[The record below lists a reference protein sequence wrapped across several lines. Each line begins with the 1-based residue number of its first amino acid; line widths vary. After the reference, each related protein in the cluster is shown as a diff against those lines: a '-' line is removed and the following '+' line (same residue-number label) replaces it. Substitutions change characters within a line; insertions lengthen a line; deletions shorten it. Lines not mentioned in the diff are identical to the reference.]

1 MHIEVGVVDSAKM
14 VLSYGTALAAFGYL
28 GKEMITA
35 AKEKGVLSLIFRS
48 ILASLA
54 VLVFFEIFPRQPVGI
69 SEVHFILGST
79 LFLIFG
85 LVPAGVGL
93 LAGLFIQGI
102 LFAPFDLPNYSVN
115 VTTLLVPLFFMA
127 AAAKKLIPHNTA
139 YKDIGY
145 SQALKLSVTY
155 QGGIV
160 AWVTFWALYGQ
171 GFTSANLAAIGS
183 FAAAYMTV
191 VILEPLVDLA
201 ILAGAKTLQN
211 MQDSSFVTPRLYHK
225 AS

>member
-14 VLSYGTALAAFGYL
+14 VLSYGTALGAFAYL
-28 GKEMITA
+28 GKQMMIA

-54 VLVFFEIFPRQPVGI
+54 VLVFFEVFPKQPVGI

-85 LVPAGVGL
+85 LAPAGIGL
-93 LAGLFIQGI
+93 LIGLFLQG
-102 LFAPFDLPNYSVN
+102 LFFAPFDMPNYSVN

-127 AAAKKLIPHNTA
+127 TAAKKWIPKNTA
-139 YKDIGY
+139 YKDIAY
-145 SQALKLSVTY
+145 SQALKLSLTY

-191 VILEPLVDLA
+191 VIIEPLIDLGV
-201 ILAGAKTLQN
+201 LAGAKSLAR
-211 MQDSSFVTPRLYHK
+211 MKDSGLVTPRLYNQ
-225 AS
+225 A

>member
-14 VLSYGTALAAFGYL
+14 ILSYGTALGAFAYL
-28 GKEMITA
+28 GKQMITA
-35 AKEKGVLSLIFRS
+35 AKETGMLSLIFRS

-54 VLVFFEIFPRQPVGI
+54 VLVFFEVFPKQPVGI

-93 LAGLFIQGI
+93 LLGLLIQGLI
-102 LFAPFDLPNYSVN
+102 FAPFDMPNYSVN

-127 AAAKKLIPHNTA
+127 AAAKKLIPSNTA
-139 YKDIGY
+139 YKDIAY
-145 SQALKLSVTY
+145 SQALKLSLTY
-155 QGGIV
+155 QGGII
-160 AWVTFWALYGQ
+160 AWVAFWALYGQ
-171 GFTSANLAAIGS
+171 GFTSANLTAIAS

-191 VILEPLVDLA
+191 VIIEPLIDLGV
-201 ILAGAKTLQN
+201 LAGAKALHS
-211 MQDSSFVTPRLYHK
+211 MKDSNLVTPRLYNQ
-225 AS
+225 A